1 MLTSKHG
8 NVKFNALCQV
18 FNIRLVQVTDNL
30 MTYLYQCA
38 NSDQMGNK
46 AETWGGTI
54 NEGGHGENDAGGL
67 KTLYMSSNT

>member
-1 MLTSKHG
+1 MSGIYYKTG
-8 NVKFNALCQV
+8 
-18 FNIRLVQVTDNL
+18 L